1 LPFLLP
7 FHLHTFWMVACPT
20 SRYKFFSNPSNSSI
34 SIWSS
39 FFLSPFCLSFTSTI
53 LADRLTM
60 ASVGWLV
67 AVSLPP
73 PSLVAVCV
81 WRWQA
86 GRCVKVSRIRQK
98 QQIWP
103 STKAPKHHLPITP
116 SQLVVLVAVAGNP
129 EQPRH
134 SFNL

>member
-20 SRYKFFSNPSNSSI
+20 SRYKFFSNPSNSST

-73 PSLVAVCV
+73 PP
-81 WRWQA
+81 QP
-86 GRCVKVSRIRQK
+86 RCC
-98 QQIWP
+98 
-103 STKAPKHHLPITP
+103 LC
-116 SQLVVLVAVAGNP
+116 LAVAGRPLREGQPHPTKATNLTINQSP
-129 EQPRH
+129 QTSPPHHPIPIGGAGGGCRQPRATQT
-134 SFNL
+134 